1 MRFSASADVAR
12 PAQTKMT
19 AIQARTARLPAMGR
33 DRKGAPG
40 ARQRDGLLAK
50 RRHRPLVVSTDGQNR
65 PKAPV
70 SQKGRILRGWRRGG
84 RIGVKSLEI
93 ASQNSFSIPFSQTR
107 LQASFEGRVAPFLRQ
122 RPLSPLKSRS

>member
-1 MRFSASADVAR
+1 MHPDQWLIRSKSENF
-12 PAQTKMT
+12 
-19 AIQARTARLPAMGR
+19 
-33 DRKGAPG
+33 
-40 ARQRDGLLAK
+40 GLAN

-122 RPLSPLKSRS
+122 RLLSPLKSRSWQPITGDPRTTGV